1 MNFLKLRAVFAL
13 LAGAAT
19 VLSTPLPGASPIAGD
34 ERVVFNRD
42 IRPILSDN
50 CFVCHGPDE
59 KKRISGL
66 RLDHREGATRD
77 LGGRAAIVP
86 GDPEASVLL
95 ERVSHA
101 DPNVRMPPAYAG
113 TGKTV
118 SDSEIALLRRWIEQG
133 AEYQGHW
140 SFLPVERPTPPGSPS
155 DGSPIDRFVR
165 ERLAKEGLAPA
176 ERADR
181 AALLR
186 RVTLD
191 LTGLPP
197 TPKEVDAFL
206 ADRSPQAYEKAVDRL
221 LDSPRYGERMAIRW
235 LDWSRYADTN
245 GYQTDAERVMWRWRD
260 WVIEAFNDNKP
271 FDEFAIEQLAGD
283 LLPEPTLDQLIAT
296 GFNRNHRAN
305 SEGGIVPEEYL
316 VEYVVDRVET
326 TSTVF
331 MGLTL
336 GCARCHDHKY
346 DPLSQKEF
354 YSFYSFFNNIPE
366 RGRVFK
372 YGNTPP
378 MIAAPTREQ
387 RSQMQALDERVAGA
401 ERRLEELSGAID
413 AGAEAFETSLVNAD
427 QEIRWE
433 RRLDLAARYDFEQ
446 GDLGDGDGGWSF
458 AAGAP
463 SYAEGRV
470 GRAVQLDGER
480 HVDVGDVGAFGYL
493 DAFTLSAWIKPSDD
507 TGAIIARTNPAKDGQ
522 DLGWGGYGLY
532 LVDGKLQF
540 NLIQRWLDDGLRVES
555 SQALPLNQWRHVAVT
570 YDGSRLADGIEFFV
584 DGKKVEKTVIL
595 DLMNQQTGVKEP
607 LKIGMGGGL
616 EKGFEGS
623 IDGVRVF
630 TAALTEPAM
639 AVLAEADSL
648 NELARLEADPIPQS
662 AQDKIRLAYLTE
674 HGPAEHR
681 EAWAAVVRLRRER
694 EALQKSLPTV
704 MVMQELP
711 EPRETHLLER
721 GAYDAP
727 GERVERVVPAAVGAL
742 PSEARRDRLGLARWL
757 VSRDNPMTSRVTVNR
772 LWAQFFGRGL
782 VKTVE
787 DFGSQGDWPSH
798 PELLDWLA
806 AELMDSGWDLKGI
819 IKRMVMSETYQQAS
833 KASPDLL
840 ERDPDNSLLARGPR
854 VRLPAEMVRDQAL
867 FAAGLLVEKLGGP
880 SVKPYQP
887 AGLWKETSGQ
897 VYKPDTGEGLYRRSL
912 YTFWKRTSP
921 PPFMMNFDSA
931 GREACV
937 VKQTRTNTPLQ
948 ALNLMNDVTYVE
960 AARMLAER
968 MMREGG
974 EDADGRIE
982 RGYRVLL
989 SRKPRPQELR
999 AVRSTYEHYLE
1010 RYKADPEAA
1019 LALLSEGEHARD
1031 ESLDAAQHAAT
1042 TTVASLLLNLDET
1055 VTKQ

>member
-1 MNFLKLRAVFAL
+1 MNFIKLRAARAL
-13 LAGAAT
+13 AAAAVSIVALATAGTAGA
-19 VLSTPLPGASPIAGD
+19 ASPIAGKD
-34 ERVVFNRD
+34 PVVFNRD

-66 RLDHREGATRD
+66 RLDNREGATRD

-86 GDPEASVLL
+86 GDPDASVLL
-95 ERVSHA
+95 ERVTHA
-101 DPNVRMPPAYAG
+101 DANLRMPPAYAG
-113 TGKTV
+113 TGKVV
-118 SDSEIALLRRWIEQG
+118 SEAEVELLRRWIEQG

-140 SFLPVERPTPPGSPS
+140 SFLPVVRPTPPNVGE
-155 DGSPIDRFVR
+155 DLQPIDRFVLS
-165 ERLAKEGLAPA
+165 RLQAEGLEPAPQA
-176 ERADR
+176 SRE
-181 AALLR
+181 ALLR

-197 TPKEVDAFL
+197 TPEEIDAFVS
-206 ADRSPQAYEKAVDRL
+206 DSSPRAYEKVVDRL
-221 LDSPRYGERMAIRW
+221 LASPRYGERMAIRW
-235 LDWSRYADTN
+235 LDGARYADTN
-245 GYQTDAERVMWRWRD
+245 GYQTDAERIMWRWRD
-260 WVIEAFNDNKP
+260 WVIEAFNTNKP
-271 FDEFAIEQLAGD
+271 FDEFTIEQLAGD
-283 LLPEPTLDQLIAT
+283 LLPDPTLDQLIAT

-378 MIAAPTREQ
+378 MIAAPTRAQQAE
-387 RSQMQALDERVAGA
+387 MQAADERLEQA
-401 ERRLEELSGAID
+401 ERRLNKLSGAI
-413 AGAEAFETSLVNAD
+413 AKGVAKFEGELAAAD
-427 QEIRWE
+427 KELRWE
-433 RRLDLAARYDFEQ
+433 PELDLEARYDFDE
-446 GDLGDGDGGWSF
+446 GEGGWSF

-463 SYAEGRV
+463 AYAEGRV
-470 GRAVQLDGER
+470 GRAVELDGER
-480 HVDVGDVGAFGYL
+480 HIDVGDQGAFGYL
-493 DAFTLSAWIKPSDD
+493 DSFTLSAWIKPTADS
-507 TGAIIARTNPAKDGQ
+507 GAIIARTNPEKDGQ

-532 LVDGKLQF
+532 LVKGKLQF
-540 NLIQRWLDDGLRVES
+540 NLIQRWLDDGLRVETS
-555 SQALPLNQWRHVAVT
+555 EALPLNEWRHVAVT
-570 YDGSRLADGIEFFV
+570 YDGSRLASGIEFFV
-584 DGKKVEKTVIL
+584 DGKKAEKTVIL
-595 DLMNQQTGVKEP
+595 DLMNQQTGVRQP

-616 EKGFEGS
+616 AKGFQGS
-623 IDGVRVF
+623 IDGVRIF
-630 TAALTEPAM
+630 TAALDEPMM
-639 AVLAEADSL
+639 AVVAQVDSL
-648 NELARLEADPIPQS
+648 NDLARLEADPTPAS
-662 AQDKIRLAYLTE
+662 VQDKLRLAYLTE
-674 HGPAEHR
+674 HGPAKHR
-681 EAWAAVVRLRRER
+681 EAWAEVVRLRRER

-727 GERVERVVPAAVGAL
+727 GEKVERVVPAAVGSL
-742 PSEARRDRLGLARWL
+742 PQTARRDRLGLARWL

-772 LWAQFFGRGL
+772 IWAQLFGRGL

-806 AELMDSGWDLKGI
+806 VEFMDSGWDVKQI
-819 IKRMVMSETYQQAS
+819 VKTMVMSRTYQQAS
-833 KASPDLL
+833 KASPELL

-854 VRLPAEMVRDQAL
+854 MRLPAEMVRDQAL
-867 FAAGLLVEKLGGP
+867 YAAGLLVEKQGGP

-887 AGLWKETSGQ
+887 AGLWEEISGQ
-897 VYKPDTGEGLYRRSL
+897 RYKADTGEGLYRRSL
-912 YTFWKRTSP
+912 YTFWKRTAP

-937 VKQTRTNTPLQ
+937 VKETRTNTPLQ

-974 EDADGRIE
+974 EDVDGRIE
-982 RGYRVLL
+982 RGYRLLL
-989 SRKPRPQELR
+989 SRTPRPEELR
-999 AVRSTYEHYLE
+999 AVRATYDHYLG
-1010 RYKADPEAA
+1010 RYKADQEAA

-1031 ESLDAAQHAAT
+1031 ESLDVAQHAAT